1 MKPFFDTNVLVYALS
16 ADPRSVRAQELL
28 ADGGAVGVQVLN
40 ELVNVLRRKLHR
52 SWSEIEA
59 AVDELGTLLDDPVP
73 LTLDIHRSARW
84 LAHDHGFAFYDALIV
99 AAAIDAGCDTL
110 LTEDMQD
117 GRQIMGLTIVNP
129 FRS

>member
-1 MKPFFDTNVLVYALS
+1 
-16 ADPRSVRAQELL
+16 
-28 ADGGAVGVQVLN
+28 LN
-40 ELVNVLRRKLHR
+40 ELVNLLRRKLHR

-59 AVDELGTLLDDPVP
+59 AVDELGTLLDDPVS

-84 LAHDHGFAFYDALIV
+84 LARDHGCALYDALIV

-117 GRQIMGLTIVNP
+117 GRQIMSLTIVNP